1 MSANATTRSTS
12 PSPAPTSAF
21 SPWTVRG
28 TLALDAV
35 VTGGNGLAYLALS
48 GPLGDLLGIGR
59 STLLGL
65 GLFLT
70 AYALLVAALA
80 TRPRPHRLAVLT
92 VVDLNAAWTVLSLVA
107 LATRLEPTTAGAVWI
122 PAQAAVVA
130 LFVALQLT
138 ALRRRDAD

>member
-1 MSANATTRSTS
+1 MSANATTRT
-12 PSPAPTSAF
+12 PSPAPAF

-35 VTGGNGLAYLALS
+35 VTGGNGLAYLALP

-59 STLLGL
+59 STLFGL

-70 AYALLVAALA
+70 VYALLVAALA

-107 LATRLEPTTAGAVWI
+107 LAARLEPTTAGAVWI

-138 ALRRRDAD
+138 ALRRDVR